1 METGAAKRSRWP
13 GAEDGMPVVS
23 RAHVGIAI
31 GAGVVAALA
40 MPLGLALSGL
50 APDAVSSSVVFY
62 AVVISC
68 FFGVGL
74 AVRVLAPVRD
84 AWFAMFVGAFGGGVV
99 WASAMLLTSPQGA
112 MSLVALV
119 VGGVSGA
126 WAAGTFGSVGFA
138 CGTFFLR
145 LARRRSPRKL

>member
-1 METGAAKRSRWP
+1 MSRS
-13 GAEDGMPVVS
+13 
-23 RAHVGIAI
+23 HFGIAI

-50 APDAVSSSVVFY
+50 APDAASSSVVLY

-74 AVRVLAPVRD
+74 AVRMVAPVPD
-84 AWFAMFVGAFGGGVV
+84 AWFAMFVGAFGGGAV
-99 WASAMLLTSPQGA
+99 WASVMLLTSPQGA

-126 WAAGTFGSVGFA
+126 WAAGTFGSLGYA
-138 CGTFFLR
+138 CGTLLLR
-145 LARRRSPRKL
+145 LARRRAPRRL

>member
-1 METGAAKRSRWP
+1 
-13 GAEDGMPVVS
+13 MPLVS
-23 RAHVGIAI
+23 RSHIGTAI

-50 APDAVSSSVVFY
+50 APDAVSSSEIVY

-74 AVRVLAPVRD
+74 AVRVLAPVPD

-99 WASAMLLTSPQGA
+99 WASAMLLASPQGA